1 MSEPNLAGGLIGGA
15 LIGIAAAL
23 LLLLNGRIAG
33 VSGIFGGLLA
43 PSTLGERAWRRAFVF
58 GLIAGVGY
66 FNLPVAACRWSFR
79 RAV

>member
-1 MSEPNLAGGLIGGA
+1 MTEPNLAGGLIGGA

-43 PSTLGERAWRRAFVF
+43 KYDR
-58 GLIAGVGY
+58 
-66 FNLPVAACRWSFR
+66 
-79 RAV
+79 